1 MKHFSTLGHHYDERN
16 SKVLDNQMNLYNW
29 ESNLWGT
36 LNQWYEKGRFIHPQN
51 KGVGLQFPKNI
62 KNGKTKFK
70 TFFVFNFDETRELE
84 ILNQYFIDNK

>member
-16 SKVLDNQMNLYNW
+16 SKVLDNQIELNNW
-29 ESNLWGT
+29 ESKLWGT
-36 LNQWYEKGRFIHPQN
+36 IKQWYINGRIIHPQN
-51 KGVGLQFPKNI
+51 KGVGLQYPIKL

-70 TFFVFNFDETRELE
+70 TFFVFNYDETREIE